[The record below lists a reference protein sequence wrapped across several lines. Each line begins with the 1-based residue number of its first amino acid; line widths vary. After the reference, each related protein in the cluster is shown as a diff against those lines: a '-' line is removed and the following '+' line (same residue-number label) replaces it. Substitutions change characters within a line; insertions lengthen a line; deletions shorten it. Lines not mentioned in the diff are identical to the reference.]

1 MDEMARMEAG
11 LTMDDP
17 LQQLELREHSLALR
31 AQKFGIW
38 SDPVRSHCA
47 VAVERFPRLG
57 CSYTVDTAWR

>member
-38 SDPVRSHCA
+38 SDPVCIT
-47 VAVERFPRLG
+47 VAM
-57 CSYTVDTAWR
+57 

>member
-38 SDPVRSHCA
+38 SDPVRSRRTDVIPSLA
-47 VAVERFPRLG
+47 ERPRL
-57 CSYTVDTAWR
+57 S